1 MTFHHSYVYHRAD
14 RALKWK
20 AAQKAIDAL
29 THDDLEEAFGEDDIS
44 LVGEMYQA
52 DLDECADEDASPGYI
67 LSAVQADLRIALD
80 LIERSD
86 RAYYGGL
93 TLRVGEYIVTLAGH
107 QGDEEGQEVQVLSL
121 LKLFPKICRTLGL
134 EPENT

>member
-14 RALKWK
+14 RALEWE
-20 AAQKAIDAL
+20 AALKAIAAL

-44 LVGEMYQA
+44 LVGELYIQN
-52 DLDECADEDASPGYI
+52 DEDSNNTSGYN
-67 LSAVQADLRIALD
+67 LSEVQADLRIALD

-93 TLRVGEYIVTLAGH
+93 TLRVGEYIVTFAGH

-121 LKLFPKICRTLGL
+121 LKLFPKICTTLGL